1 MKYDFLSLETPT
13 KEVMKRNHNSLNIPA
28 VDLTPYNFNEDIFRQ
43 KLKEIKS
50 RYGEIFITQ

>member
-1 MKYDFLSLETPT
+1 MKYDFLSL
-13 KEVMKRNHNSLNIPA
+13 
-28 VDLTPYNFNEDIFRQ
+28 NEDIFRQ